1 MRGANRIAYRGFTLP
16 TMTRSVAPLTTGS
29 SVLWHLGV
37 CVLAGMF
44 VCAPSPLDAQEPVA
58 WGNELIFH
66 TFSLVAVDPAT
77 GESGVTVTTRVPCVG
92 NGVPWVRAG
101 VGAVATQ
108 ASTRTAYGDEL
119 LDMLEQGLS
128 PQEALERATAADEQ
142 RERRQVGVIALDGS
156 SAQHTGTG
164 PGNWAGHRSGFNY
177 ATQGNVLVGPEVLA
191 AVAEVFE
198 ASEGSGRHLADRLIE
213 ALAAGQAIGGDRRV
227 GRLQSAAVIVADP
240 REGRSRRADGLTVN
254 INVCEHPTP
263 VAELRRIY
271 TTISGTLGFRTLE
284 QHSGNDV
291 WQVKLIMNA
300 LGFYRSKAESLDR
313 GRASQ
318 FYDDEIVAAVDAFRG
333 DQGLTTSSSG
343 GSPPGLV
350 DEATVESMWA
360 ALEEAG
366 KAVEMRALIRE
377 LTAIRR

>member
-1 MRGANRIAYRGFTLP
+1 MDADLTIPRGFTP
-16 TMTRSVAPLTTGS
+16 ETIRGRFAPLTTGGS
-29 SVLWHLGV
+29 APLYLGV
-37 CVLAGMF
+37 FVLTWMLAF
-44 VCAPSPLDAQEPVA
+44 APPALDAQEPAA

-142 RERRQVGVIALDGS
+142 VERRQIGVIALDGS

-164 PGNWAGHRSGFNY
+164 PGAWAGHRSGVNY

-191 AVAEVFE
+191 AVAEAFE

-213 ALAAGQAIGGDRRV
+213 ALAAGQEVGGDRRV

-254 INVCEHPTP
+254 INVCENPTP

-300 LGFYRSKAESLDR
+300 LGFYRSDAESIER
-313 GRASQ
+313 GRGSQ
-318 FYDDEIVAAVDAFRG
+318 FYDDEIVAAVEAFGG
-333 DQGLTTSSSG
+333 DQGMTTATSG

-350 DEATVESMWA
+350 DAATVEAMWS

-366 KAVEMRALIRE
+366 KAVEIRALIRE